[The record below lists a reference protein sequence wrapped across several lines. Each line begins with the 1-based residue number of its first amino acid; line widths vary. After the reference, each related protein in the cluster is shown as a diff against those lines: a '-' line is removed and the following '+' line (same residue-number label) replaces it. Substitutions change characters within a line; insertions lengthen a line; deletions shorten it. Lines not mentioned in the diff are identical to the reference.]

1 MDSDRPV
8 ITIPTTPLGNLFG
21 ALITIPKD
29 CALTID
35 NRMK

>member
-1 MDSDRPV
+1 MHSNRPV
-8 ITIPTTPLGNLFG
+8 ITIPATPLGNLFG

-29 CALTID
+29 RPLTID

>member
-1 MDSDRPV
+1 M
-8 ITIPTTPLGNLFG
+8 ITILATPLGLFG

-29 CALTID
+29 CPLTID